1 MMPAGMNDDEID
13 LLDLWRV
20 LMAGKWIVLGVALC
34 CVLAGAGYAFWA
46 TPKYEVKTILA
57 PGTIGFNERQ
67 LPIQASSIKEIKEWF
82 ASGAYMTEMIRR
94 YGIEAFENG
103 TIPAGENELRLDLPK
118 DASILTIS
126 LRSSDPEQAERIL
139 KDIVAIFAAQEENY
153 PAAKAKMEKRIF
165 DLAQQLEQ
173 WDLKRSRLDDDI
185 DKAIRQRKLL
195 DVNLTALDRHIKE
208 QKAILARMG
217 NRVDAINAN
226 TRELMDLRK
235 SMLTGQTDKL
245 SELMYSNFVQQNIA
259 YAANLEQRMDS
270 LRADINK
277 QNVKRQEL
285 LDKMKNM
292 DMTIA
297 DKKEKQVKEL
307 EQQKKN
313 LEKLLDL
320 ARFQLTQLSAVEIV
334 EPPFSSIHPVAP
346 KKQLILALSGVG
358 GLFLGVFAVFFFN
371 FLKKAKHEEQNNAA

>member
-1 MMPAGMNDDEID
+1 
-13 LLDLWRV
+13 
-20 LMAGKWIVLGVALC
+20 MAGKWIVLGVALC